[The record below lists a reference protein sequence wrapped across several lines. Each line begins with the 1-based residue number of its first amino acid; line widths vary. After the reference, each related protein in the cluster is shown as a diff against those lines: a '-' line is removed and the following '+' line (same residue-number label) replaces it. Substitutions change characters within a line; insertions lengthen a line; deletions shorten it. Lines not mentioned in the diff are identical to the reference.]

1 VNGGWFAGAQPIVR
15 LYLIEPTSIVV
26 EALRKIFSI
35 DRSLE
40 IVGDAR
46 EIDVVEIGVLRPD
59 LIVMDLDGLVPPIEV
74 AIALCEE
81 ASPQS
86 RVVVI
91 SMQLRARIMQRVLS
105 ARAAGYVVKDTTPS
119 YFVEIIRSIA
129 GGDFYAD
136 PRLAGALLRR
146 RSKRPPVNNL
156 LSTREVEIV
165 RLIAEG
171 LSNREIGSRVALS
184 EKTIKNHVSHIL
196 SKLKISARTG
206 VAVYAVRN
214 GLVK

>member
-1 VNGGWFAGAQPIVR
+1 MNNGWFQGSQPIVG
-15 LYLIEPTSIVV
+15 LYLIEPSTFVV
-26 EALRKIFSI
+26 DALREIFSI
-35 DRSLE
+35 DKHLE

-46 EIDVVEIGVLRPD
+46 EVDATEIGALRPD
-59 LIVMDLDGLVPPIEV
+59 LIVMDLDGLVPSIET
-74 AIALCEE
+74 AIATCES

-86 RVVVI
+86 RVCVI
-91 SMQLRARIMQRVLS
+91 SMQHRARVMQRVLS
-105 ARAAGYVVKDTTPS
+105 ARAAGYVVKDTTPMS
-119 YFVEIIRSIA
+119 FVQIVRSIA
-129 GGDFYAD
+129 SGEFYAD
-136 PRLAGALLRR
+136 PRLAGTLLRR
-146 RSKRPPVNNL
+146 RSTRVPINNL
-156 LSTREVEIV
+156 LSNREVEIV

-184 EKTIKNHVSHIL
+184 EKTIKNHVSQIL